1 MPCIRCQSPAIFARF
16 HCKPCWQTL
25 HPGQQEPDQ
34 ADPWHQRKAACV
46 RCREVRW
53 IQSQGHCRAC
63 WLNHRPGKEQVP
75 RKRIAA
81 PKRHHACVRCGEVRR
96 IRAQG
101 HCRPCWLS
109 LHPELKESERLSY
122 MRQRERETFFRQKPA
137 PIRPDQPRRLLGE
150 PVPTVG
156 GVPLFTVSRNGI
168 PLATLHDPDA
178 ADRERERRV
187 AIYTRMVEQYGE
199 IRWGQLPP
207 PEDDLDDA
215 VPGWAE
221 PPLDDVPAEEE

>member
-1 MPCIRCQSPAIFARF
+1 MPCIRCQLPVPIFARF

-63 WLNHRPGKEQVP
+63 WLNHRPGKEQVR

-81 PKRHHACVRCGEVRR
+81 PKPIKPCVRCGVPGQ

-101 HCRPCWLS
+101 HCRKCWQT
-109 LHPELKESERLSY
+109 LHPEL
-122 MRQRERETFFRQKPA
+122 RQREMESRRKSDLRERLTLSRLKP
-137 PIRPDQPRRLLGE
+137 PPLLPDQPRRCLGE

-156 GVPLFTVSRNGI
+156 GVPVFTVSRNGI
-168 PLATLHDPDA
+168 PLATLHDPEA
-178 ADRERERRV
+178 ADRERQRRV

-199 IRWGQLPP
+199 IRWGQVPP
-207 PEDDLDDA
+207 PGDE
-215 VPGWAE
+215 G
-221 PPLDDVPAEEE
+221 